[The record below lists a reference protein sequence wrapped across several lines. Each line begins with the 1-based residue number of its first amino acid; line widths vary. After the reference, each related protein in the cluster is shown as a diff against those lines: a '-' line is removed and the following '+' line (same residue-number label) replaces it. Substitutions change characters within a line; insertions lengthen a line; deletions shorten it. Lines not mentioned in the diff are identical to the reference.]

1 MGRSREAQ
9 DSESMCKTL
18 FSSHR
23 EVRQGFYSRTERSF
37 LIPRLGHTPDSEA
50 ANTEGRGPALTVSDL
65 RNSEGGRV
73 GGGSGAFSRVRPCS
87 WEGFW
92 AEGRW
97 KERSSCELPAADG
110 EDGATVPLTTTGLLA
125 TSHCGGGS

>member
-1 MGRSREAQ
+1 
-9 DSESMCKTL
+9 MCKTL

-37 LIPRLGHTPDSEA
+37 LIPRLGHIPDSEA

-97 KERSSCELPAADG
+97 NCTLLF
-110 EDGATVPLTTTGLLA
+110 VTGNDKPSAWEVSLQ
-125 TSHCGGGS
+125 SG